1 MGNVSFSFSW
11 RFDWTGIQSWNS
23 LIVPVFFSEFFS
35 KQVWMSLYVKVLIKH
50 SSFQLN
56 NNQSKLIRCQ
66 LVCYTHNWSKNSLS
80 FQLMLTRCC
89 CFYTKKVSQVPA
101 STVDKIW
108 FEENTS
114 WCSVDD
120 YSVRIKKKIQKESEK
135 NLKDSV
141 LWWVRRSRRKKGRFA
156 TRSENIWRKF
166 HRWNTITKK
175 MLGSIVGINLM
186 GKEWNYSHLMRWKH
200 IR

>member
-23 LIVPVFFSEFFS
+23 LIVPVFSSEFFS

-66 LVCYTHNWSKNSLS
+66 LVCYTHNWSENSLS

-89 CFYTKKVSQVPA
+89 CFYAKKVNQVPA

-120 YSVRIKKKIQKESEK
+120 YSVRIKKKIQKE
-135 NLKDSV
+135 
-141 LWWVRRSRRKKGRFA
+141 RKKTLKGL
-156 TRSENIWRKF
+156 S
-166 HRWNTITKK
+166 
-175 MLGSIVGINLM
+175 SLM
-186 GKEWNYSHLMRWKH
+186 GKAQQEKKR
-200 IR
+200 